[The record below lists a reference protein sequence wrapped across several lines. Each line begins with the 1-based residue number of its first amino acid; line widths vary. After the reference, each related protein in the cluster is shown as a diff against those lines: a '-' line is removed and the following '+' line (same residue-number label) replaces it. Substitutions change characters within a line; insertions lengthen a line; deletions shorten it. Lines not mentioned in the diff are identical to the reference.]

1 MSTRL
6 KRYADLVVRVGANVQ
21 PGQRLYVNSLVE
33 HAAFARAVV
42 VAGYEA
48 GARSVTVNYVDA
60 HVRRAMIEHAD
71 DEVLTETPEWLVMQ
85 ARAIGNGGAYVM
97 LAGDPEP
104 ELMAGLDPARVG
116 RARPTA
122 FIDAISDA
130 QAKRTV
136 AWTIAAVPN
145 EGWASQVFGEPDVE
159 RLWEAVE
166 TAVRL
171 NEPDPVAAWQRHSAR
186 LRDRSRRLDAL
197 ELDAL
202 HFNGPGTDLTVG
214 ILREARWS
222 GGGRTT
228 VDGVAHVPNLPTE
241 EVYIAPDWRKTEG
254 TVRSTRPLDLGG
266 TIVRDLELTFA
277 GGEAVDVRASS
288 GVEAVRAQLTE
299 IDYANRL
306 GEVALVDGTS
316 RVGQSGLTFYNT
328 LFDENATCHIAYG
341 FAPLYG
347 AEGLDGLDADQ
358 LREQGANVSS
368 IHMDFMIGGP
378 DVSVDGITR
387 AGTKVEI
394 LRDDVWLLDDR
405 P

>member
-1 MSTRL
+1 M
-6 KRYADLVVRVGANVQ
+6 Q
-21 PGQRLYVNSLVE
+21 PGQRLYVNGLVE
-33 HAAFARAVV
+33 HAEFARAVV

-104 ELMAGLDPARVG
+104 ELMADLDPARVG

-122 FIDAISDA
+122 FIDAISEA
-130 QAKRTV
+130 QAKHTV

-171 NEPDPVAAWQRHSAR
+171 ERT
-186 LRDRSRRLDAL
+186 RSRGRLATSFR
-197 ELDAL
+197 A
-202 HFNGPGTDLTVG
+202 PAQPKPPARRARVG
-214 ILREARWS
+214 RTRVPRARAPTSRSASCASARWS

-316 RVGQSGLTFYNT
+316 PVGQSGLTFYNT

-341 FAPLYG
+341 FAPLPG

-368 IHMDFMIGGP
+368 IHTDFMIGGP
-378 DVSVDGITR
+378 EVSVDGITR
-387 AGTKVEI
+387 VGDESRDPPRRRVASRRSLAPAMNAG
-394 LRDDVWLLDDR
+394 
-405 P
+405 

>member
-21 PGQRLYVNSLVE
+21 PGQRLYVNGLVE
-33 HAAFARAVV
+33 HAEFARAVV

-104 ELMAGLDPARVG
+104 ELMAGLDPSRVG

-159 RLWEAVE
+159 RLWQAVE

-171 NEPDPVAAWQRHSAR
+171 NEPDPVAAWQRHSGACATEAAGST
-186 LRDRSRRLDAL
+186 RSSWT
-197 ELDAL
+197 
-202 HFNGPGTDLTVG
+202 HSSSTGPG
-214 ILREARWS
+214 
-222 GGGRTT
+222 
-228 VDGVAHVPNLPTE
+228 P
-241 EVYIAPDWRKTEG
+241 
-254 TVRSTRPLDLGG
+254 
-266 TIVRDLELTFA
+266 
-277 GGEAVDVRASS
+277 
-288 GVEAVRAQLTE
+288 
-299 IDYANRL
+299 
-306 GEVALVDGTS
+306 TS
-316 RVGQSGLTFYNT
+316 RSASCASTLVGRRTNHRRRRRARSQSS
-328 LFDENATCHIAYG
+328 D
-341 FAPLYG
+341 
-347 AEGLDGLDADQ
+347 
-358 LREQGANVSS
+358 
-368 IHMDFMIGGP
+368 
-378 DVSVDGITR
+378 
-387 AGTKVEI
+387 
-394 LRDDVWLLDDR
+394 
-405 P
+405 